1 MGKLYLKRNFSQTP
15 VSLLNNK
22 EISMKAKGMYG
33 FIQSKPDGWD
43 FSAKRI
49 AAQIKEGVS
58 FTDSC
63 LQELESSGYL
73 ERIKSKN
80 DKGHWDIDYILHEIP
95 VVKNPVVENPR
106 LENPRLENPSTENP
120 STENHINN
128 SKIDYSKKD
137 NSNIYNS
144 NSKQQKFDFRTELIK
159 KGFDE
164 ILVDDWIAVRKKKKA
179 SNTKTALNLFLKQ
192 VEKSG
197 RDKNEILEL
206 TVGNSWQSFNVKYLD
221 NSTNNNFDDN
231 LDNNIIDWEKYL
243 EVFNKSF
250 KTSYKTINQ
259 ETKKGYAS
267 IIKLGYTKS
276 DLMNIINLASKNTFD
291 SNYITPSYLSKVDN
305 FERLHNAYKD
315 KKDPMKPMKGL
326 SYKEAMS

>member
-1 MGKLYLKRNFSQTP
+1 MGKLYLKKHFSQTP

-22 EISMKAKGMYG
+22 KVSMKAKGMYA
-33 FIQSKPDGWD
+33 FIQSKPNEWN

-49 AAQIKEGVS
+49 SGQTKEGVS
-58 FTDSC
+58 SVNSC

-95 VVKNPVVENPR
+95 VFKNPVVENPR
-106 LENPRLENPSTENP
+106 LENPSTENP
-120 STENHINN
+120 RLENHINN

-164 ILVDDWIAVRKKKKA
+164 VLVDDWIAVRKKKKA

-206 TVGNSWQSFNVKYLD
+206 TVGNSWQSFNVKYLN
-221 NSTNNNFDDN
+221 NSTENNYNDS
-231 LDNNIIDWEKYL
+231 LDNNIIDWDKYL

-250 KTSYKTINQ
+250 KSSYKTISQ
-259 ETKKGYAS
+259 ESKKGYAS
-267 IIKLGYTKS
+267 IIKLGYTKA

-291 SNYITPSYLSKVDN
+291 ANYITPSYLSKTEN
-305 FERLHNAYKD
+305 FERLHNAYKG
-315 KKDPMKPMKGL
+315 KADPMKPMKGL